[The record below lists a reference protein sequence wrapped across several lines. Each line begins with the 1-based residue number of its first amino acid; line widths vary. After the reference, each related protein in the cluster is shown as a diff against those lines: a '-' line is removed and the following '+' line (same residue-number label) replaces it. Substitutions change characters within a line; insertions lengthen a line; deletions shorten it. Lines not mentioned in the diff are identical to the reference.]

1 MTAAGQQLGEEG
13 ERAALC
19 VASSGRSMELPG
31 VGREHQAGLDELAR
45 GFAQAREEMALSWDW
60 RRRIKREA
68 QEAEKWQ
75 ARQGGAP
82 GARTAARAGAGSRAA
97 MAKPWAG
104 AGQIVSA

>member
-31 VGREHQAGLDELAR
+31 VEREHQAGLDELAR
-45 GFAQAREEMALSWDW
+45 GFAQARGGMALSWDW

-75 ARQGGAP
+75 ARQGERQERGLP
-82 GARTAARAGAGSRAA
+82 PEPEQDRERQWQSCGLGLGR
-97 MAKPWAG
+97 
-104 AGQIVSA
+104 